1 MVIKSMS
8 CALKKCNAL
17 FFLRVTSGVDRWF
30 WMVYVGLVAE
40 DGGSM
45 ALKVLD
51 LFAGAGGFT
60 LAGEMACGYE
70 TVAFCEIDKYAQRVL
85 RANWPDVPV
94 FNDVTKLRGSDV
106 GAVDVITGG
115 FPCQDLS
122 SAGRGAGLGAGTRSG
137 LFREMLRLAREVR
150 EITGRLPYIIF
161 ENVPR
166 LLSGPSESPGEWFG
180 EFLWDLAEVGYDAE
194 WFCITAASI
203 GAPHER
209 ERVCVV
215 AYANQAECTK
225 SARTSQFQ
233 RKILDETG
241 WEETSDRF
249 SPLPDRKNASHTH
262 QASIKGGSISR
273 RVYAQHADLDGYV
286 GEWGEWGGGE
296 PEICGVDDGI
306 PKGSYARRNGIMG
319 NAIVPPVFAIV
330 MRALREAHES
340 A

>member
-1 MVIKSMS
+1 MT
-8 CALKKCNAL
+8 
-17 FFLRVTSGVDRWF
+17 LR
-30 WMVYVGLVAE
+30 
-40 DGGSM
+40 
-45 ALKVLD
+45 VLD

-60 LAGEMACGYE
+60 LAGEMAGGYE

-215 AYANQAECTK
+215 AYANEARPEYARQQA
-225 SARTSQFQ
+225 ARENGESSFGEFG
-233 RKILDETG
+233 LG
-241 WEETSDRF
+241 FEEQ
-249 SPLPDRKNASHTH
+249 NVAHTH